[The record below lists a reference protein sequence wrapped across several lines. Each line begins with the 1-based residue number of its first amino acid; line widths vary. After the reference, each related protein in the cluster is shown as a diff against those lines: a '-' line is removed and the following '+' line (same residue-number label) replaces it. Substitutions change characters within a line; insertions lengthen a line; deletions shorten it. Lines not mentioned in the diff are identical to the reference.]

1 MTIRVEMTGSG
12 ELGPIVPGWNV
23 QEYAT
28 PITIGE
34 TSGGTGSVSFN
45 AGARDTSLFIVNN
58 NISTIEESLG
68 SVDGVVKSVSQTG
81 LNVSVTHDTL
91 LSLFDANFDV
101 PAVGASGIVP
111 VVDLASQLSG
121 RDKLLAFADGNF
133 YSMRGHSAGFLSN
146 GKQVSTSITNGS
158 YLQVGTSRTYPVYY
172 REQYGSLWANSFTT
186 FDNEIWATRIYGDCF
201 SDNRAL
207 NTSFVAFKTK
217 LSSGSV
223 VFSSSAATTN
233 LSTGTGSQNFSVTI
247 DYASR
252 LMTLAGRY
260 NDAGAITD
268 FNQQYDISSQLAI
281 DEELAVF
288 ITYKIPTVGNTYSI
302 TVRICNV
309 LNYTTYGQLVQTFS
323 SASRPSYSLPWNIVG
338 NARAVY
344 RHVGQDLTAL
354 VPAEYENDV
363 TYYSDSIVTLGG
375 PVAAQSKVNL
385 WNYVQDACSAY
396 NKEIALIGS
405 LLVVRDIDGYEI
417 VLDNTT
423 PVSISPTI
431 SFAGRNVEV
440 VYTNARHV
448 VNAELYNALN
458 DNNRVLSVKANET
471 IKTTVKIDGTPTL
484 LDVPQRS
491 TVPPAGLNEYC
502 IIHSTGAQVP
512 QELWEF
518 RGGRIVVEL
527 NPDIADSIDITLVGP
542 SDLLESDG
550 YLGPY
555 KVAYS
560 DGENDKAALSIVG
573 TGVLYNLKTAKILTA
588 ADPDKTSQEIAKT
601 IKNPFINTKTEA
613 YDRGINA
620 VVQASGPNVRISA
633 TISVSSVNGFGL
645 VAGSRIRYRDSIY
658 RVTDATIGNL
668 GISFNAV
675 RHVTVDDFDSLW
687 AGHNVSLHDGLW
699 DGYDTSDHV
708 IRPLWFV
715 GDNES
720 VLMFL
725 DTDANPY
732 YDFDGEPE
740 ISVFRDDTD
749 NNPYYEDGGNLEGED
764 PIFLDTDD
772 NPYDGNV

>member
-1 MTIRVEMTGSG
+1 MTGSG

-23 QEYAT
+23 QEFAT

-58 NISTIEESLG
+58 NIATIEESLG
-68 SVDGVVKSVSQTG
+68 SVSGVVKSVSQTG

-101 PAVGASGIVP
+101 PALGAGGIVP
-111 VVDLASQLSG
+111 VIDLASQLSG
-121 RDKLLAFADGNF
+121 RDKQLAFADGNF
-133 YSMRGHSAGFLSN
+133 YSMRGHSAGFLST
-146 GKQVSTSITNGS
+146 GQQVSTSINNGS

-201 SDNRAL
+201 SNNRAL
-207 NTSFVAFKTK
+207 NTSLLAFKTK

-233 LSTGTGSQNFSVTI
+233 SSTGTGSQNFSVTI

-252 LMTLAGRY
+252 FMTLAGRY

-268 FNQQYDISSQLAI
+268 FNQQYDISSQLDI
-281 DEELAVF
+281 SEELAVF
-288 ITYKIPTVGNTYSI
+288 VSYKIPTTGNTYSI

-309 LNYTTYGQLVQTFS
+309 SDYTTYGQLVQTFS

-344 RHVGQDLTAL
+344 RHVGQDLAAL

-363 TYYSDSIVTLGG
+363 TYFVSSTITLGG

-396 NKEIALIGS
+396 NKEIALNSSGFES
-405 LLVVRDIDGYEI
+405 LLMVRDIDTYEI
-417 VLDNTT
+417 VLDNSS
-423 PVSISPTI
+423 PISVTPTI

-448 VNAELYNALN
+448 VNAELYNARN
-458 DNNRVLSVKANET
+458 DNNRVLSVKADET

-484 LDVPQRS
+484 LNVPQRS

-502 IIHSTGAQVP
+502 IIHSTGGQVP

-518 RGGRIVVEL
+518 RGGRIIVEL
-527 NPDIADSIDITLVGP
+527 NSDIPDSIDITLVGP
-542 SDLLESDG
+542 SSLLESDG

-560 DGENDKAALSIVG
+560 SGDNDYAALSIVG

-588 ADPDKTSQEIAKT
+588 ADPDKTSQDIAKT

-620 VVQASGPNVRISA
+620 VIQASGPNVRISG
-633 TISVSSVNGFGL
+633 TISVASVDGFGL

-725 DTDANPY
+725 DTDTNPY